1 MHIHTH
7 VHQSHDKKAVYPAHG
22 YVVER
27 EHEGLLALTLPDQC
41 QLRLKLHRCFLVNL
55 GPKDLKG
62 FKRGLR
68 TMLGHWHW
76 VAKGCALAG
85 RWWIMA
91 RELVDEF

>member
-1 MHIHTH
+1 M
-7 VHQSHDKKAVYPAHG
+7 
-22 YVVER
+22 
-27 EHEGLLALTLPDQC
+27 
-41 QLRLKLHRCFLVNL
+41 KLHRCFLVNL